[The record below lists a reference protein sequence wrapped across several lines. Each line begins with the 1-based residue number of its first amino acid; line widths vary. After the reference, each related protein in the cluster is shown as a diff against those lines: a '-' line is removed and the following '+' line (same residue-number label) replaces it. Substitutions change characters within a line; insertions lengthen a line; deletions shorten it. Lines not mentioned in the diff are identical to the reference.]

1 MVTNA
6 VALDCVDRLD
16 DIIEDLLAIRDVL
29 SAYPEYRNR
38 IISAYAAL
46 SDVREALYDGEF

>member
-6 VALDCVDRLD
+6 VVLDCVDRLD
-16 DIIEDLLAIRDVL
+16 DIVEDLVAIRDVL

-46 SDVREALYDGEF
+46 SDVREALYDGKF